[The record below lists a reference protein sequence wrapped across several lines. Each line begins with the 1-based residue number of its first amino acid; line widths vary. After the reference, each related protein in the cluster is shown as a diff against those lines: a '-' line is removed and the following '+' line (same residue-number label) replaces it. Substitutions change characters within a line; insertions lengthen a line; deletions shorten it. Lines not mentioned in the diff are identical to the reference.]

1 MISDKQWAEAFDRL
15 WLKSAERSLQ
25 LALLGNESGAIDV
38 ADRPGWKYIRKGPNG
53 EGGYGIAYDAVG
65 VANTAGQLIKVR
77 MEHGRLVIREAQ
89 EYAGGV
95 AIDELAELN
104 DVDITSPQDG
114 DTIQYDADSGKW
126 INVVGTGSTG
136 APSPHALSGP
146 HHSGLLD
153 WDDVDKT
160 GSSLADLASRAH
172 SSLTGIGANDHHN
185 QVHALVGSDHT
196 ASGLTAGHVVRASD
210 STTFAWAELQHDD
223 LGGVTPDQHHNQV
236 HNIVGSDHTL
246 TASQWQLVGATAT
259 NTLGL
264 LTPSSNPGAAAAIL
278 RTDSN
283 GGLQLDTTLFVVDAA
298 NNLVTM
304 DTNLFYL
311 DADNNRIGVNT
322 SPGNAALD
330 LRAAANADH
339 TQRIR
344 QRSGQIGRLWRIE
357 DTNGDELIVLDS
369 QGNLQ
374 SGKPGFVSGLTG
386 WQITPQGTAEFN
398 NVFVRGE
405 LHATVFVKDEVHVSG
420 GTILVATG
428 AKLYSDAV
436 IDSVT
441 MDIEDLYFET
451 EDGLEAWE
459 VETQDGTEQLQM
471 EAILNEIEI
480 EDSPTGPGFYFQPG
494 DIIRSKTEVPTGV
507 TDFWLEIIDCWQ
519 ESGYQRYGVYKHSG
533 TDGTLPAGS
542 GVGSYGKVGDGR
554 ILITSDWNHAPYLD
568 VFTVGPEVW
577 TENAGSVIPHVR
589 LGQLKGIGVPGV
601 SGIDQFGMIAGT
613 DLTNANSP
621 YLIASNLGLRL
632 HKANITLNN
641 GTNDTGLWDSN
652 GNLTLGSNI
661 ANDAGKSFSVTTTGT
676 NAGYVIIGDH
686 ELEDNYI
693 LWDGETLHVRGDLLV
708 ENPGYLTE
716 ADLATS
722 PTIINIES
730 DIDTL
735 VNIGIPLAQSAAQ
748 THANARRVLGV
759 SGTFTST
766 NPSTGVVDNNTI
778 YWVGVQVRF
787 GNGAVATINN
797 GNTGNMTQRT
807 YLYIAAGTNTTVNM
821 SQTTNIAALNTSDV
835 LIAVC
840 NPGTDG
846 ASVQVVGGGT
856 YISGDNIVTGTIVSA
871 HIKAAAI
878 TSTLIASNA
887 VTADKIS
894 AGAVTADKI
903 SVDNLQAVNASTG
916 NLSVTG
922 NIAVG
927 TTGKI
932 YSGTK
937 TTASTNQAGF
947 FLGYDS
953 GQYQFVIGDIGGG
966 GSYIWWNGSAL
977 TIRTSTPPIF
987 SSGADAQDRLFVFT
1001 DGVFT
1006 RTVTYNGAQF
1016 KIDPSYNTDVY
1027 AKKFIVTGDTF
1038 QIATRR
1044 TISSPH
1050 DDGLAGEIC
1059 WDVVGSDAYLYV
1071 CVQTNLWH
1079 RIPLQSGPW

>member
-1 MISDKQWAEAFDRL
+1 MANQISPQKRNLQNYARQKRAIREVEQRFITGFASNKPLQQAVTAGRNQVQIDGAYYPAEGVEGQGGSIAVVNVGTPAVA
-15 WLKSAERSLQ
+15 KYAPANTRS
-25 LALLGNESGAIDV
+25 V
-38 ADRPGWKYIRKGPNG
+38 
-53 EGGYGIAYDAVG
+53 VG
-65 VANTAGQLIKVR
+65 VAGS
-77 MEHGRLVIREAQ
+77 GR
-89 EYAGGV
+89 GGGDNSGGGSGMV
-95 AIDELAELN
+95 AHD
-104 DVDITSPQDG
+104 
-114 DTIQYDADSGKW
+114 
-126 INVVGTGSTG
+126 
-136 APSPHALSGP
+136 LSGP
-146 HHSGLLD
+146 YHTGTLSWSL
-153 WDDVDKT
+153 VNKS
-160 GSSLADLASRAH
+160 GSSLSDIATRPH
-172 SSLTGIGANDHHN
+172 SALTGIGPNDHHN
-185 QVHALVGSDHT
+185 QQHALVGSDHT
-196 ASGLTAGHVVRASD
+196 ASGLTTGYVIRA
-210 STTFAWAELQHDD
+210 TGTNTFAWQRLQHND
-223 LGGVTPDQHHNQV
+223 LDGVTPNQHHNQV

-357 DTNGDELIVLDS
+357 DVAGDELIVLDS

-441 MDIEDLYFET
+441 MDVEDLYFET

-554 ILITSDWNHAPYLD
+554 ILLTSDLNYAPYID
-568 VFTVGPEVW
+568 VFTVGPEPW
-577 TENAGSVIPHVR
+577 TGDAGSIVPHVR
-589 LGQLKGIGVPGV
+589 LGRLDGLGLPSV
-601 SGIDQFGMIAGT
+601 SGIEQYGIAAAT
-613 DLTNANSP
+613 DGSNANSP
-621 YLIASNLGLRL
+621 YLIASNLGLRV

-693 LWDGETLHVRGDLLV
+693 LWDGETLHVRGDLLID
-708 ENPGYLTE
+708 NPGYLTE

-748 THANARRVLGV
+748 TYANARRVLGV

-787 GNGAVATINN
+787 GDGGVATINN

-871 HIKAAAI
+871 HIKA
-878 TSTLIASNA
+878 
-887 VTADKIS
+887 
-894 AGAVTADKI
+894 GAVTADHI
-903 SVDNLQAVNASTG
+903 WVNNSAVLGVKGSIRGNNKAYGSSTP
-916 NLSVTG
+916 
-922 NIAVG
+922 
-927 TTGKI
+927 
-932 YSGTK
+932 
-937 TTASTNQAGF
+937 GF
-947 FLGYDS
+947 FLGYDGGTYKFDIGNS
-953 GQYQFVIGDIGGG
+953 TNYLRYDGSNLTIAGGTGDLAIGGSLIVGTSGSVYSSGKTYGGSASGFFLGYNGGQYRFDVGNNN
-966 GSYIWWNGSAL
+966 SYIRWTGTTLQFQTEQPITFSANAQNDVL
-977 TIRTSTPPIF
+977 VFSGAGNAIMKYGAEGPGILSYSNSFRVAGNLIASGRVIIEAWHLQINTPRTIA
-987 SSGADAQDRLFVFT
+987 SSG
-1001 DGVFT
+1001 
-1006 RTVTYNGAQF
+1006 
-1016 KIDPSYNTDVY
+1016 
-1027 AKKFIVTGDTF
+1027 TF
-1038 QIATRR
+1038 GIQ
-1044 TISSPH
+1044 
-1050 DDGLAGEIC
+1050 GEWC
-1059 WDVVGSDAYLYV
+1059 WDENYIYVYTGSQWKRATLN
-1071 CVQTNLWH
+1071 TF
-1079 RIPLQSGPW
+1079 